1 MKKSMKHYL
10 KVLQNFLSIPYSINN
25 RIKQRIR
32 KKMHIIL
39 NDAES
44 TF

>member
-1 MKKSMKHYL
+1 MKSLKHYL
-10 KVLQNFLSIPYSINN
+10 KVLQDFLSIPFSINDG
-25 RIKQRIR
+25 IKQRIR
-32 KKMHIIL
+32 KKMHVIL

>member
-1 MKKSMKHYL
+1 MKSLKHYL
-10 KVLQNFLSIPYSINN
+10 KVLLNFLRIPFSINDG
-25 RIKQRIR
+25 IKKRIR
-32 KKMHIIL
+32 KKMHVIL

>member
-1 MKKSMKHYL
+1 MKSIKHYL
-10 KVLQNFLSIPYSINN
+10 KVLQNFLRIPFSISNG
-25 RIKQRIR
+25 IKQRIR

-39 NDAES
+39 NEAAS